1 MMTQPAVL
9 VLDNIGKIHDDGSR
23 TTTTLDSVSLTVE
36 AGELVAVMG
45 PSGAGKSTL
54 LNIAGTLDTPTRGR
68 VLIDGCDTSGFS
80 AKERARVRRESVG
93 FVFQDFNLIPTLTA
107 SENVGLPL
115 ELSGMTRKAC
125 EEQAAAALEAI
136 GLPNAGDSFPA
147 ELSGG
152 ERQRVAIARALIG
165 DRRLLLADEPTGAL
179 DTTTGEAIMTVL
191 RSRIDQGAVGLLV
204 THEPRFAAYADRTVY
219 LRDGRLQGDQ

>member
-1 MMTQPAVL
+1 MMTQPAAL
-9 VLDNIGKIHDDGSR
+9 ILDNIGKIHDDGSR
-23 TTTTLDSVSLTVE
+23 TTMTLESVSLTVE

-115 ELSGMTRKAC
+115 ELGGMARKEC
-125 EEQAAAALEAI
+125 EAQAAAALEAI
-136 GLPNAGDSFPA
+136 GLSSVGDSFPA

-191 RSRIDQGAVGLLV
+191 RSRIDQGAAGLLV

-219 LRDGRLQGDQ
+219 LRDGRLQGAR